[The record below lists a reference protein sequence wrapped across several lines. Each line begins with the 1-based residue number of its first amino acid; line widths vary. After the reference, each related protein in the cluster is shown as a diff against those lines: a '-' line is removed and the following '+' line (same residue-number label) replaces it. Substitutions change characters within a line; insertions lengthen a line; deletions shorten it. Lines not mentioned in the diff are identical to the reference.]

1 MSNNIHSTKESNG
14 PQCQYFVLRK
24 KRLCRMTVR
33 PGNQYCG
40 EHQPPPN
47 DCLSD
52 KRIACPNDPKHTC
65 YISKLEKHLTI
76 CNARQQ
82 DQPPYI
88 EYNINTPITNAVPR
102 ILLSEI
108 PGDII
113 IQVINKVNSLYD
125 KFIKSNIVS
134 IPERVIHAAVA
145 PEFNETDRQES
156 SRRHLRQTSSL
167 LWLVEEENLV
177 DNETCYVE
185 LGAGKGQLSFYAHA
199 AWCAGAGSSVL
210 LVDRATLR
218 HKRDGRL
225 RGRGAA
231 RLRAELAHLALH
243 RVPAAA
249 TARRLVGLAK
259 HLCGVATDYA
269 LRCMTSE
276 GVLGKTRGVVI
287 ATCCHHRCE
296 YSAYVGNRH
305 LLDMGVTAE
314 DLNAM
319 LGLVS
324 WATCGDGRNRLH
336 RQNKPASDEHLATT
350 ETDHSNSEVGCDNNL
365 PDEAPPEQLK
375 HSLSREQREQVGRRA
390 KALLDW
396 GRKLYLEEKGFNV
409 KLCHY
414 VPIGVSPENVC
425 IVATKM

>member
-1 MSNNIHSTKESNG
+1 MSKNIHSTKESNG

-134 IPERVIHAAVA
+134 IPERAIHAAVA
-145 PEFNETDRQES
+145 PEFNEADRQES

-185 LGAGKGQLSFYAHA
+185 LGAGKAVVLRAHGVVRGRGVQRAAGGPRHA
-199 AWCAGAGSSVL
+199 AAQARRAAAGAGR
-210 LVDRATLR
+210 RAAA
-218 HKRDGRL
+218 GRV
-225 RGRGAA
+225 GAPGAA
-231 RLRAELAHLALH
+231 PRAGRRHRAPPRGPGQAPVRRGHRLRAAVHDIGGRAGEDQRRGDRDLLPPPLRILRLCRQPTPTGHGCN
-243 RVPAAA
+243 R
-249 TARRLVGLAK
+249 RRLERDAR
-259 HLCGVATDYA
+259 A
-269 LRCMTSE
+269 
-276 GVLGKTRGVVI
+276 GVLGHVRGRPQPTPPTEQSGQRR
-287 ATCCHHRCE
+287 AL
-296 YSAYVGNRH
+296 S
-305 LLDMGVTAE
+305 D
-314 DLNAM
+314 D
-319 LGLVS
+319 
-324 WATCGDGRNRLH
+324 RNR
-336 RQNKPASDEHLATT
+336 
-350 ETDHSNSEVGCDNNL
+350 
-365 PDEAPPEQLK
+365 
-375 HSLSREQREQVGRRA
+375 SLQQ
-390 KALLDW
+390 
-396 GRKLYLEEKGFNV
+396 
-409 KLCHY
+409 
-414 VPIGVSPENVC
+414 
-425 IVATKM
+425 